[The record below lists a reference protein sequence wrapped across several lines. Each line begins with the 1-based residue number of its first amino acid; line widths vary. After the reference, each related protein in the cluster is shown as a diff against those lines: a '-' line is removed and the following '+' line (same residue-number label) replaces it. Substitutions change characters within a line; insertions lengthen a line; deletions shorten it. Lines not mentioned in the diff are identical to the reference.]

1 MADICVKTS
10 TCKQLVITDN
20 YDWGAIEPSISVSNT
35 LITLKYISSTST
47 GDVITIVDED
57 EYVSTIDVLPS
68 TILSSWTKIQD
79 GYYQIKS
86 QYTIGT
92 SSPGSM
98 SFSLDIQPTLNTY
111 SNFNVTATNGSNFT
125 FQWYFNGAMIGS
137 DTTETA
143 ANMVAYANTEFTTNF
158 GFTFNVIASSVGNVI
173 TFTTTENTTFYNQ
186 HNHFYINNKQAVD
199 GGYATGLYTL
209 ITGDSTVDVN
219 DDIYMYISG
228 GAIASV
234 IKTYSEVFNKC
245 NQDCKIDNQIA
256 DFISNDECDSCN
268 KDIEKDILN
277 IALKSTLL
285 CYAITCSNKNK
296 VWELYNY
303 INNILL
309 ENNCKSC

>member
-1 MADICVKTS
+1 MKEICVKTIG
-10 TCKQLVITDN
+10 CKQLKITDN
-20 YDWGAIEPSISVSNT
+20 HDWESTNPSISVSNT
-35 LITLKYISSTST
+35 LITLKYISSTTT
-47 GDVITIVDED
+47 GELITIVDED

-98 SFSLDIQPTLNTY
+98 SFSLDEQPTLNTY
-111 SNFNVTATNGSNFT
+111 SNFNVTAIEGLNVTM
-125 FQWYFNGAMIGS
+125 QWYFDGAMIGA

-143 ANMVAYANTEFTTNF
+143 ANMVAYANTEFTSYP
-158 GFTFNVIASSVGNVI
+158 GYTFNVIASSVGNVI

-245 NQDCKIDNQIA
+245 NQDCTIDNLIA
-256 DFISNDECDSCN
+256 DYVADDECDSCN

-277 IALKSTLL
+277 ISLKATLL
-285 CYAITCSNKNK
+285 CYAITCSNKKK

-303 INNILL
+303 INNILITH
-309 ENNCKSC
+309 NCKSC